1 MILVV
6 KRIASLIIKQ
16 WRGELSFAEQ
26 DELEQWAH
34 QSPANAELLEQLTN
48 DETLR
53 KELLDYYE
61 AEEAKDIVWKKI
73 EATTSENEIIP
84 IVPLVVRTRM
94 KYKFA
99 IAAVTIATL
108 ITAGVYLTNRR
119 PGKPVVTAVAKTD
132 PATVLPGGNKAILT
146 LANGKK
152 IVLDDVANGMLV
164 KEGNTIVSKTN
175 DGELK
180 YEGKALTMEHSP
192 LTFNTL
198 ATPKGGQFTLVLP
211 DKTIVWLNAASSITY
226 PTAFTGAERSVEITG
241 EAYFEVAK
249 NAAKPFRVHFTSAD
263 REGEV
268 EVLGTHFNIN
278 AYDDEVAV
286 KTTLLEGKVKVSA
299 TVNNQSTILKP
310 GEQVSLRRPEPVEG
324 SQTSLSHP
332 IPVETEAAVAW
343 KNGEFLFRKADI
355 ETILKQAARWYDL
368 EIEYPNGKP
377 KDLFNGG
384 VRRNVNLDKFLT
396 ILEISEVK
404 CKLEGRKLIVYK

>member
-1 MILVV
+1 
-6 KRIASLIIKQ
+6 
-16 WRGELSFAEQ
+16 
-26 DELEQWAH
+26 
-34 QSPANAELLEQLTN
+34 
-48 DETLR
+48 
-53 KELLDYYE
+53 
-61 AEEAKDIVWKKI
+61 
-73 EATTSENEIIP
+73 
-84 IVPLVVRTRM
+84 M

-119 PGKPVVTAVAKTD
+119 PGKPAVTAVAKTD

-152 IVLDDVANGMLV
+152 IVLDDVANGMLAL
-164 KEGNTIVSKTN
+164 EGNSQVSKTK

-180 YEGKALTMEHSP
+180 YEGKALTIDHSP
-192 LTFNTL
+192 LTINTL

-226 PTAFTGAERSVEITG
+226 PTSFTGAERSVEITG

-249 NAAKPFRVHFTSAD
+249 NAAKPFRVHFTSAG
-263 REGEV
+263 RQGEV

-278 AYDDEVAV
+278 AYDDEAAV
-286 KTTLLEGKVKVSA
+286 KTTLLEGSVKVKSEVGSQKSDKNIQ
-299 TVNNQSTILKP
+299 TSDLRPQTSVILKP
-310 GEQVSLRRPEPVEG
+310 GEQVSL
-324 SQTSLSHP
+324 TSNLSRP